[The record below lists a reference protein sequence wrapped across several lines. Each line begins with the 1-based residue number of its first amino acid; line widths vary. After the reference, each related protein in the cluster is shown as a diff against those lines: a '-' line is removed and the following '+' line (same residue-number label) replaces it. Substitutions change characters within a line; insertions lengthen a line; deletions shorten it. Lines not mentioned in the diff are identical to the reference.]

1 MNIFKSER
9 RGDIKRSDS
18 SITALKKIMG
28 RSKPAFLG
36 SDMQDATE
44 FFGLLL
50 TEVKESLEKLGHIKD
65 NLITSTFTYKME
77 ESLKCSS
84 TRCPDLSRRGKEDL
98 SMWCDVDKLGKRDFW

>member
-1 MNIFKSER
+1 MNIFESER

-50 TEVKESLEKLGHIKD
+50 SEVRDSQVELGVLEADLVTL
-65 NLITSTFTYKME
+65 NFAFEME
-77 ESLKCSS
+77 ETL
-84 TRCPDLSRRGKEDL
+84 RCEGCKDQSRKVKKEI
-98 SMWCDVDKLGKRDFW
+98 SMWCDVDQLNR